1 MERKDWEWYDKLDVI
16 FGTREN
22 ISPSFLANK
31 STDIINEEIETKKV
45 NNKKQK
51 NRNNVEV
58 MTEAITEMN
67 QTREKIW
74 ELKMMLEKEK
84 LDKSHE
90 LEKERLK
97 IEQERLAYERERER
111 ERMKMEFDLKVKE
124 LELKYQRKD

>member
-1 MERKDWEWYDKLDVI
+1 VERKDWEWYDKLDII

-22 ISPSFLANK
+22 ISPSFMANK

-58 MTEAITEMN
+58 ITEAITEMN

-74 ELKMMLEKEK
+74 EQKMMLEKEK

>member
-1 MERKDWEWYDKLDVI
+1 MERKDWEWYDKLDII
-16 FGTREN
+16 FGTRKN

-67 QTREKIW
+67 QTREKFG
-74 ELKMMLEKEK
+74 
-84 LDKSHE
+84 S
-90 LEKERLK
+90 
-97 IEQERLAYERERER
+97 
-111 ERMKMEFDLKVKE
+111 
-124 LELKYQRKD
+124 RK